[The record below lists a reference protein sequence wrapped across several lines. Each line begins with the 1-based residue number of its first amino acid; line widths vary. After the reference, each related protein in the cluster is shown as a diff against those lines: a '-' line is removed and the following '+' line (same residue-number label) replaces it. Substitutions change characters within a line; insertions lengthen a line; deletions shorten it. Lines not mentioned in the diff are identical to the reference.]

1 MPLIRPGDMSRHSP
15 FSLGYQPSGFE
26 DSSETPTLRSI
37 SSAGK
42 SITHLAVKVST
53 PEPTSAAATAGSCVG
68 ASVTSTP
75 SGGGGGGEERDGST
89 RPCVNREFI
98 EADRERQF
106 ATSTSAAPRVAPAGN
121 EDAPSP
127 SPDLNVPARA
137 SANASFGGGTR
148 AAFAPSSSR
157 SNSRIPSDSRISTK
171 RYVGS
176 AASPVDVERPLLLPE
191 TVESRAPSSS
201 PTFGITSP
209 GKTSVRLDDPPRVT
223 HSAAPVAFT
232 DPRPFL
238 ETLEPPLPARPPRD
252 VARIT
257 SSAKALVTT
266 RRSGVVPAT

>member
-1 MPLIRPGDMSRHSP
+1 MPLIRPGAMSRHSP
-15 FSLGYQPSGFE
+15 FSLGYQPSGLE

-37 SSAGK
+37 SSAAK

-75 SGGGGGGEERDGST
+75 SGGGEEEERDGST
-89 RPCVNREFI
+89 RPRINRELI

-137 SANASFGGGTR
+137 SANASFGGGTC

-157 SNSRIPSDSRISTK
+157 ANSRIPSDSRISTK

-176 AASPVDVERPLLLPE
+176 AASSVDVERPLLLPE
-191 TVESRAPSSS
+191 TAESRAPSSS
-201 PTFGITSP
+201 PTFGMTSP

-238 ETLEPPLPARPPRD
+238 ETLEPPPPPARPPRD